1 MGRMLIVEDDKT
13 TSNLLRS
20 IFTHKGWQVETAGT
34 VLEGLAALDPPP
46 DFLLLDLI
54 LPDGDGM
61 DVLKQVRS
69 KALSTHVVVM
79 TSLDPSSLT
88 GIQRLKPD
96 AVLRKPIDADDLMKV
111 CNSQALQAESP
122 FGSGA
127 G

>member
-46 DFLLLDLI
+46 DCLLLDLI

-69 KALSTHVVVM
+69 KALATHVVVM

-88 GIQRLKPD
+88 GIQRLKPE
-96 AVLRKPIDADDLMKV
+96 AVLRKPIDADDLMNVCKCEAMKV
-111 CNSQALQAESP
+111 K
-122 FGSGA
+122 
-127 G
+127 